1 MSDLVLIVDA
11 DLQTVAWL
19 KARLESEGLHTDS
32 AIRGEQA
39 WQKIEATVPAV
50 VVLDPRLPDMNGLD
64 LIYRVRQDP
73 RFINTAVFVL
83 SARVQ
88 PNEINQS
95 INAGASDY
103 IIKRPGADVELIAK
117 IQAQLAQPPKTI
129 LDATLAKRG
138 RIFSFCSAKGGTGTT
153 SVCVN
158 TACAL
163 AKLAPAGTEIVV
175 VDMVLPIGTIGF
187 SLGFESPNTLAQ
199 LSNEV
204 GDKIARAQIPKYVSQ
219 PLRWGF
225 RVMTA
230 ARNPHEAGTLN
241 VAHVPSLFFNL
252 QSMYDYILV
261 DFGRTLSRI
270 SLPILE
276 MSTGIVVIVTP
287 DISTVR
293 ATRIIVDHLQS
304 QNIAPD
310 RLILVNN
317 RTVGRVWTTTE
328 DIEQEVKLPLAV
340 TVPYEVEYMTMA
352 INAAIPF
359 MEKFPNNAATMSFI
373 DLARI
378 LIDRFKRKS

>member
-11 DLQTVAWL
+11 DVQTVAWL
-19 KARLESEGLHTDS
+19 KARLENEGLHTDS

-39 WQKIEATVPAV
+39 WQKIEAAVPAV
-50 VVLDPRLPDMNGLD
+50 VVLDPRLPDINGLD

-83 SARVQ
+83 SARVH
-88 PNEINQS
+88 PTEINQS
-95 INAGASDY
+95 INAGANDY
-103 IIKRPGADVELIAK
+103 LIKRPGADVELIAK
-117 IQAQLAQPPKTI
+117 IQAQLAQPKKTI
-129 LDATLAKRG
+129 LDAALAKRG

-163 AKLAPAGTEIVV
+163 AKFAPAGTEIVV

-204 GDKIARAQIPKYVSQ
+204 KDKIDHALIAKYVSQ
-219 PLRWGF
+219 PLRWDF

-230 ARNPHEAGTLN
+230 ARTPHEAGTLN
-241 VAHVPSLFFNL
+241 VAQVPALFFNL

-276 MSTGIVVIVTP
+276 MSSGIVVIVTP

-328 DIEQEVKLPLAV
+328 DIEQEVRLPLAV

-352 INAAIPF
+352 INASIPF

-373 DLARI
+373 DLAKL
-378 LIDRFKRKS
+378 LIDRYKRKS

>member
-1 MSDLVLIVDA
+1 MPDLVLIVDA

-50 VVLDPRLPDMNGLD
+50 VVLDPRLPDMDGLD
-64 LIYRVRQDP
+64 LIYRIRQDP
-73 RFINTAVFVL
+73 RYINTAVFVL
-83 SARVQ
+83 SALVK
-88 PNEINQS
+88 PSEIGQS
-95 INAGASDY
+95 INVGANDY
-103 IIKRPGADVELIAK
+103 IIKRPGADIELIAK
-117 IQAQLAQPPKTI
+117 IQAQLAQPKKTV
-129 LDATLAKRG
+129 LDAALAKRG

-158 TACAL
+158 TAYAL

-175 VDMVLPIGTIGF
+175 VDMVLPIGTVGF
-187 SLGFESPNTLAQ
+187 SLGFESPNTFAQ

-204 GDKIARAQIPKYVSQ
+204 KDKIDRTLIAKYVSQ

-241 VAHVPSLFFNL
+241 VAQVAPLFFNL
-252 QSMYDYILV
+252 QSMYDYVLV

-276 MSTGIVVIVTP
+276 MSTGIVVIATP

-293 ATRIIVDHLQS
+293 ATRIIVDHLQA

-328 DIEQEVKLPLAV
+328 DIEREVKLSLAV
-340 TVPYEVEYMTMA
+340 MIPYELEYMTMA

-359 MEKFPNNAATMSFI
+359 MEKFPNNAATMSFF
-373 DLARI
+373 DLAKL
-378 LIDRFKRKS
+378 LIERAKRKM

>member
-39 WQKIEATVPAV
+39 WQKIEATTPAV
-50 VVLDPRLPDMNGLD
+50 VVLDPHLPDMNGLD

-95 INAGASDY
+95 INAGANDY

-117 IQAQLAQPPKTI
+117 IQAQLAQPPKTV
-129 LDATLAKRG
+129 LDAALAKRG

-204 GDKIARAQIPKYVSQ
+204 GDKITRAQIVKYVSQ

-241 VAHVPSLFFNL
+241 VAQVPPVFFNL

-352 INAAIPF
+352 INAAMPF